1 MSFSLRLPCDQVTT
15 TVLRDKR
22 QEVYI
27 QGLCDA
33 ELIINQLQASTTE
46 CEILDCFDEEQ
57 LTNYMQE
64 KYGVTRMVK

>member
-1 MSFSLRLPCDQVTT
+1 MAIVSINIRVPCESVTT
-15 TVLRDKR
+15 YIPTG
-22 QEVYI
+22 EVNVEGITDVTRLVNQI
-27 QGLCDA
+27 QDH
-33 ELIINQLQASTTE
+33 TTE

>member
-1 MSFSLRLPCDQVTT
+1 MGFSLRLPCDQVTT
-15 TVLRDKR
+15 VVLREKR
-22 QEVYI
+22 QQVFI
-27 QGLCDA
+27 QGLCDV
-33 ELIINQLQASTTE
+33 EDLIHQLQASTTE